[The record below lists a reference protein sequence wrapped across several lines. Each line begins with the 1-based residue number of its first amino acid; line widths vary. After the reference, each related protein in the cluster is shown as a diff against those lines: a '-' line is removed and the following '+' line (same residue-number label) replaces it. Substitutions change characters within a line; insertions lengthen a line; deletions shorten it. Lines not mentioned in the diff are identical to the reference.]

1 MAEIPFTE
9 QKITHTE
16 ELGTEV
22 DWMEDICKQRMERL
36 EGDMESLVNNS
47 KERKRP
53 YSNFA
58 GSSVNDL
65 LNYTCS
71 Q

>member
-1 MAEIPFTE
+1 
-9 QKITHTE
+9 
-16 ELGTEV
+16 
-22 DWMEDICKQRMERL
+22 MEDLCRQRMERV
-36 EGDMESLVNNS
+36 EGDMESSVNNS

-53 YSNFA
+53 YSNFMD
-58 GSSVNDL
+58 SLVSDL